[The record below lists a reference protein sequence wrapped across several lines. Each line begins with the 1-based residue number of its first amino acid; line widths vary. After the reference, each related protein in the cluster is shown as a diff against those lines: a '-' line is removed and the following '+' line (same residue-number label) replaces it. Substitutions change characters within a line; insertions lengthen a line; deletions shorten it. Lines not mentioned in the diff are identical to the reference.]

1 MTSGK
6 DTRSQTSTVVEGV
19 CDHVV
24 EIDLARP
31 RVETAPFGEGVEV
44 GVDSSLW
51 RDFRFVG
58 DAFVG
63 DSSGGGNWD
72 G

>member
-6 DTRSQTSTVVEGV
+6 DMRSQASVTVEGV

-31 RVETAPFGEGVEV
+31 RVDTGPFGEGVEV

-51 RDFRFVG
+51 RVFRFVG

-63 DSSGGGNWD
+63 ESSGGGN
-72 G
+72 

>member
-6 DTRSQTSTVVEGV
+6 DMKSQTSVAVEGV

-31 RVETAPFGEGVEV
+31 RVETAPFGEGV
-44 GVDSSLW
+44 DSSLC

-58 DAFVG
+58 DDFVG
-63 DSSGGGNWD
+63 DSSGGGN
-72 G
+72 